1 MEKVDE
7 VRGSLRK
14 SEKVGEDIGTL
25 GDPPGPWEQISIGST
40 ETLSWSRR
48 PNNQHKL
55 QQDYKTN
62 SKDHENYNEQERVI
76 L

>member
-25 GDPPGPWEQISIGST
+25 GDPPGPWEQISIEGQ
-40 ETLSWSRR
+40 LKR
-48 PNNQHKL
+48 
-55 QQDYKTN
+55 
-62 SKDHENYNEQERVI
+62 
-76 L
+76 